1 MKINPVIYGIA
12 ILVIFFGTIGV
23 AQATGMWSISGK
35 VTATGEKVE
44 LTSSNPDDI
53 KGWMTIGDVATNF
66 GIPLPE
72 LLQAFAL
79 PADTPATTA
88 IKDLESDAFST
99 TNLRTWLTERTAK

>member
-23 AQATGMWSISGK
+23 AQATGNWSISGK
-35 VTATGEKVE
+35 VTTTGEKVQ
-44 LTSSNPDDI
+44 LTSNNPDDI

-66 GIPLPE
+66 DIPLPE
-72 LLQAFAL
+72 LLQAFEL

-88 IKDLESDAFST
+88 IKDLESDLFST
-99 TNLRTWLTERTAK
+99 TSLRTWLKERAAK